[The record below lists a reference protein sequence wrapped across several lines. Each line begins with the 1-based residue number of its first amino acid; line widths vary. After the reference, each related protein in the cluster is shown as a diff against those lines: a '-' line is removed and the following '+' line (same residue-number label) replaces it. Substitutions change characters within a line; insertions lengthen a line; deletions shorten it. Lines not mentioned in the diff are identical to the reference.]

1 MCGLQESNVVE
12 EATYIRNSRIISY
25 ILNMLICV
33 GLILLDNL
41 LQYFMFI
48 VVMDLLRNCGNT
60 IVLICNLLVMFMSYF
75 WIKIK
80 VKMLIFPTLSSRAL
94 KKL

>member
-25 ILNMLICV
+25 ILNILIYV

-41 LQYFMFI
+41 LQYVMFI

-80 VKMLIFPTLSSRAL
+80 VKMLILPTLSSRAL